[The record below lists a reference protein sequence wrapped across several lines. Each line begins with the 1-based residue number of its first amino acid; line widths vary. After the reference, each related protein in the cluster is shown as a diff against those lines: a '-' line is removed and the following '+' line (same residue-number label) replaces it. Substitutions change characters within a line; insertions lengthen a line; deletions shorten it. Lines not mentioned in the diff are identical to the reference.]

1 MLLRRYR
8 SRRRLRGFLP
18 VVPPPYHRLVNH
30 RRWQLAILA
39 AILGLVVWV
48 VWVAPLVIGPQ
59 VACGLQPSPC
69 QDPERWAAF
78 EARMQ
83 AEGRFE
89 WLPLTL
95 VSPGYNPDG
104 CVDWYVERWIFAE
117 LVTIC

>member
-1 MLLRRYR
+1 
-8 SRRRLRGFLP
+8 
-18 VVPPPYHRLVNH
+18 
-30 RRWQLAILA
+30 
-39 AILGLVVWV
+39 
-48 VWVAPLVIGPQ
+48 
-59 VACGLQPSPC
+59 
-69 QDPERWAAF
+69 
-78 EARMQ
+78 MQ